1 MLICALWTRFIMHM
15 HILRYMRML
24 QVHDDI
30 SRLNALAELNLMNN
44 NISSLPAKLGLL
56 SEKLRVLM
64 LEGNPLRSIRRPIL
78 EKGSAAVLTY
88 LRGRIPS
95 S

>member
-1 MLICALWTRFIMHM
+1 MHL
-15 HILRYMRML
+15 LRYMRML

-30 SRLNALAELNLMNN
+30 SRLNALEELNLMNN
-44 NISSLPAKLGLL
+44 NISALPAKLGLL

-78 EKGSAAVLTY
+78 ERGSAAVLEY

-95 S
+95 P

>member
-1 MLICALWTRFIMHM
+1 MMI
-15 HILRYMRML
+15 L

-30 SRLNALAELNLMNN
+30 SRLNALEELNLMNN
-44 NISSLPAKLGLL
+44 NISALPAKLGLL

-78 EKGSAAVLTY
+78 EKGSTAVLEY